1 MIIYILILF
10 LFLGCSQKEFD
21 EGFYHNGLLKWEKNI
36 HSGKWIRYFENGKVR
51 WESNYI
57 KGLDGLYCATYYVNG
72 QIHKEEFFIDG
83 VREGDCISYF
93 RDGRI
98 QKIESYEDG
107 HLINSVYY

>member
-1 MIIYILILF
+1 MRFYILICF
-10 LFLGCSQKEFD
+10 LFIGCIQNQPEKEF
-21 EGFYHNGLLKWEKNI
+21 YQNRLLKWEKNN

-57 KGLDGLYCATYYVNG
+57 KGLDGLFCATYYVNG

-83 VREGDCISYF
+83 VREGDCVSYY

-98 QKIESYEDG
+98 QKIESYKDG
-107 HLINSVYY
+107 DLINSVYY

>member
-1 MIIYILILF
+1 MIICILILF